1 MLGGKKM
8 EYKGF
13 KITTTVAGMEG
24 YAASIF
30 DSEGLFCGKVCSR
43 DGEAGALE
51 EARKFIDKKLG

>member
-1 MLGGKKM
+1 M

-13 KITTTVAGMEG
+13 KITTNVAGMEG
-24 YAASIF
+24 YAASIV
-30 DSEGLFCGKVCSR
+30 SPEGVFFGKVSSR